1 MKKLKTIALL
11 LIFVQMSLMARSYF
25 NKEFAIFYYNVS
37 ISRDFRRE
45 IKGLE
50 SYINSIPGYN
60 KKGQEKLLGRIYE
73 LTYTYLEEK
82 LEKQYEM
89 NILPINSFTNNVEYN
104 EYLFPVTQIQRARK
118 YGNSNYYLKINIDI
132 ETAIPKDARV
142 SVLFRNKTH
151 PMVTVSIEI
160 YDNESMFAV
169 KKVTGQAQSSMPI
182 RVEEKFLYGIIAP
195 VNLDEI
201 DNLDENLFVLLI
213 TAMNK
218 AINEI

>member
-89 NILPINSFTNNVEYN
+89 NIFFYNS
-104 EYLFPVTQIQRARK
+104 
-118 YGNSNYYLKINIDI
+118 
-132 ETAIPKDARV
+132 
-142 SVLFRNKTH
+142 
-151 PMVTVSIEI
+151 
-160 YDNESMFAV
+160 
-169 KKVTGQAQSSMPI
+169 
-182 RVEEKFLYGIIAP
+182 
-195 VNLDEI
+195 
-201 DNLDENLFVLLI
+201 
-213 TAMNK
+213 
-218 AINEI
+218 